1 MILRVNY
8 DNKCSIWSQK
18 VKDGE
23 VSNFNF
29 YYRKIDKNLKFDFLQ
44 NGYLH
49 DLVLYLS
56 GTLRS
61 CSLWVYVPF
70 FWAF

>member
-1 MILRVNY
+1 MILKVNH
-8 DNKCSIWSQK
+8 DNMCSIWSQK

-23 VSNFNF
+23 VSNSNF
-29 YYRKIDKNLKFDFLQ
+29 YYRKIDRKLKFDFLQ

-61 CSLWVYVPF
+61 CSLWVCMPF
-70 FWAF
+70 FLAF

>member
-8 DNKCSIWSQK
+8 DNMCSIWSQK

-49 DLVLYLS
+49 NLVLYLIR
-56 GTLRS
+56 TVRS
-61 CSLWVYVPF
+61 CSLWVYMPF
-70 FWAF
+70 F

>member
-23 VSNFNF
+23 VSNFYF
-29 YYRKIDKNLKFDFLQ
+29 YYRKIDKNLKFRLPPRF
-44 NGYLH
+44 G
-49 DLVLYLS
+49 S
-56 GTLRS
+56 IP
-61 CSLWVYVPF
+61 LWNPKIM
-70 FWAF
+70 